1 MSTENR
7 LYNALAHLVLSVRQT
22 RAEIAKPKATK
33 YNLEDLE
40 HALEKSE
47 TLLLKTNPKTNEK

>member
-22 RAEIAKPKATK
+22 RAEIAKPKARK